1 MALHKTWPM
10 STSSTSESDIRVQM
24 PVDLVTI
31 RSSEEVN
38 LLKRAIV
45 EASYHGSVHMVSN
58 PHASKFSPSKIKAK
72 QKPVSKVK
80 AVKPGPQSKKPTKPV
95 LPAPQTVTDD
105 NEKYC
110 LWLEFHDDM
119 SKYLKTTPYPLSGT
133 ALAAKQ
139 RSSRVSK
146 ESKRG
151 IETLRALGITPR
163 GVINT
168 AKGSYAIP
176 FWSTPDL
183 EQIVSSNRSYI
194 KELSVRYCDARSIG
208 AVLPAFRM
216 EGDHV
221 NQSVPKARDDLR
233 IFADQDAVV
242 NASNAALIQ
251 VLENQLIAQEKAV
264 NRFNDR
270 VARAE
275 AKVFDLYDID
285 IHVGDTTRK
294 VGPTVLAPSDA
305 AANESL
311 FDACE
316 TQHEKEQWAD
326 GNIYDMYELMAMGK
340 MPIDCELVAYV
351 KQLRG
356 DNAQDHGKYLMP
368 VGVYNPE
375 VWMREVEGPAYARW
389 LNNHSSVYDRDSR
402 EYAKKQLSPGYCTN
416 TGVDV
421 HILAQIN
428 LTSFE
433 AMVAGKQSRR
443 IAMFDYGL
451 LRNDSAAN
459 WLRQH
464 MPRKHTAAV
473 SVSMPVITVEQIEA
487 KQDRVIKETLFDNIM
502 NQYESKARFRNW
514 VAYVESQVVPVLTD
528 VVEDT
533 TQMVSDTTIKQDSPT
548 AYAVADPDLSG
559 LKKIPHGNRTAVTAE
574 VVSLADHRDKQ
585 QNGVKS
591 LTSLLSVNLKNFLS
605 TLSSDQQ
612 EELYELLKASRQG

>member
-10 STSSTSESDIRVQM
+10 STSSTTESDIRVQM

-31 RSSEEVN
+31 RSSEEVS
-38 LLKRAIV
+38 LLKRAV
-45 EASYHGSVHMVSN
+45 MEASYHGSISLLSN
-58 PHASKFSPSKIKAK
+58 PHASKFSPKKLKAK

-80 AVKPGPQSKKPTKPV
+80 AVKPGPQSKQPTKPV

-119 SKYLKTTPYPLSGT
+119 TKSLKTTPYPLSGK

-139 RSSRVSK
+139 RSNRVTM

-163 GVINT
+163 AVMNT

-176 FWSTPDL
+176 FWSKPDL

-208 AVLPAFRM
+208 AALPAFRM
-216 EGDHV
+216 EGDHI
-221 NQSVPKARDDLR
+221 NNAVPKARDELR
-233 IFADQDAVV
+233 IFADQEAIV
-242 NASNAALIQ
+242 NASNELLMT
-251 VLENQLIAQEKAV
+251 VLANQLAAKEKAV
-264 NRFNDR
+264 QRFNDR

-285 IHVGDTTRK
+285 TSVGDTISK
-294 VGPTVLAPSDA
+294 AGPTVLAPSVT
-305 AANESL
+305 AANDSK
-311 FDACE
+311 FDARE
-316 TQHEKEQWAD
+316 TQYEKEQWAD
-326 GNIYDMYELMAMGK
+326 DDIYEMYDAMAMGK

-389 LNNHSSVYDRDSR
+389 LNAHSSAYERASR

-421 HILAQIN
+421 HILEQIN
-428 LTSFE
+428 LASFK
-433 AMVAGKQSRR
+433 AMVDGKQSRR

-459 WLRQH
+459 WLRQY
-464 MPRKHTAAV
+464 MPRKNTAAV
-473 SVSMPVITVEQIEA
+473 SVSTPVITVEQIEA

-514 VAYVESQVVPVLTD
+514 VAYAESEVVPVLTD

-533 TQMVSDTTIKQDSPT
+533 TQMVSDTTIKQDSPSS
-548 AYAVADPDLSG
+548 Y
-559 LKKIPHGNRTAVTAE
+559 NAE
-574 VVSLADHRDKQ
+574 VVSLTERRNK
-585 QNGVKS
+585 NKEGIKN
-591 LTSLLSVNLKNFLS
+591 LTSSMLLGNFKEFIS
-605 TLSSDQQ
+605 TLTREQQ
-612 EELYELLKASRQG
+612 DDLIMLIEANRRG